1 MKKLEDT
8 VREYYNEINSLTTT
22 QEMDIKIGDDLIYIE
37 DEYKSKIVTDIL
49 KSKQGTIIIVYKFW
63 NQFGNIER
71 CSTLNK
77 LLQTHKIKQK
87 EKI

>member
-1 MKKLEDT
+1 
-8 VREYYNEINSLTTT
+8 
-22 QEMDIKIGDDLIYIE
+22 MDIKIGDDLIYIE

-87 EKI
+87 EKICKQLK

>member
-1 MKKLEDT
+1 
-8 VREYYNEINSLTTT
+8 
-22 QEMDIKIGDDLIYIE
+22 MDIKIGDDLIYIE

-49 KSKQGTIIIVYKFW
+49 KSKQGTNIIVYKFW
-63 NQFGNIER
+63 NQVGNIER

-77 LLQTHKIKQK
+77 LLQTHKIKYEK